1 MSEFTKFDKTRL
13 TNALH
18 VEFMFLFKEKLSAT
32 DPAGNE
38 ELANFFS
45 AFSEAYD
52 EENRCYKVSQG
63 SDLTPTINQIDDD
76 RDHVYSCFRNIVNA
90 WANNSVHAEEQASA
104 LKLRSV
110 INLYKI
116 DNNQQKDEQTSRIR
130 NLIEDLQNAEMQPH
144 LTKLHLEALVL
155 TLEDKNLE
163 FASLIEQRNTENSLK
178 QKGALRQARLNIDAI
193 YDELLDYI
201 EAAERFTHA
210 VAYTNFIDSWNNTI
224 NYYVN
229 ILDRKSYNY
238 SDNNDDNNNQDDN
251 NEDETDD
258 QNGNGGTTLVDD
270 QIVTDLDNGTVV
282 FDGNNQ

>member
-18 VEFMFLFKEKLSAT
+18 AEFMFLFKEKLSAT

-38 ELANFFS
+38 ELENYFS
-45 AFSEAYD
+45 AFNEAYD
-52 EENRCYKVSQG
+52 EENRCYKISQG
-63 SDLTPTINQIDDD
+63 SDLTSIINQIDDE

-90 WANNSVHAEEQASA
+90 WENNSVNAEEQFAASK
-104 LKLRSV
+104 LKGV

-116 DNNQQKDEQTSRIR
+116 DTNQQKDEQTSRIR
-130 NLIEDLQNAEMQPH
+130 NLIEDLQAPAMQEH
-144 LTKLHLEALVL
+144 LTKLHIANLVQ
-155 TLEDKNLE
+155 TLDEKNLA
-163 FASLIEQRNTENSLK
+163 FASLIEQRNTENGLK

-193 YDELLDYI
+193 YDELLDYM

-238 SDNNDDNNNQDDN
+238 SDNNDDNNGDDDN
-251 NEDETDD
+251 NGNENDD
-258 QNGNGGTTLVDD
+258 QNGNGNTSSNDD
-270 QIVTDLDNGTVV
+270 VIFSEPDNGIVTPSED
-282 FDGNNQ
+282 